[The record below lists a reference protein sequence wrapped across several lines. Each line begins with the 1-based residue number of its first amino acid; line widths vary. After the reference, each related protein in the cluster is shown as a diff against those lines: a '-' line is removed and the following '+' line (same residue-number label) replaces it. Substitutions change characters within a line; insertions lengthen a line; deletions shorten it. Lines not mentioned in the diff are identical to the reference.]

1 MLTLA
6 ILAGGKS
13 QRMGQ
18 DKAIMPFRGEA
29 LVRRVLDR
37 LAGLAAEVIVI
48 APGSQEYLSLG
59 LRIVADLIL
68 GRGPLGGLYTA
79 LFAASHPVVAAV
91 ACDMPFVSAEL
102 LTHQRDILFADNM
115 DVVVPSS
122 ERGLEPLH
130 AIYRRET
137 CLPAVRE
144 ALAAGEQ
151 RLISWFP
158 LVKVRILS
166 PEETNP
172 FDPRGLMFLNINTPD
187 ELTQAEKLAGENIPP
202 TTDNG
207 VGN

>member
-29 LVRRVLDR
+29 LVRRVLDK
-37 LAGLAAEVIVI
+37 LAGLEAEVIVI

-59 LRIVADLIL
+59 IRNVPDRLP

-79 LFAASHPVVAAV
+79 LFAASHPAVAVV
-91 ACDMPFVSAEL
+91 ACDMPFVNADL
-102 LTHQRDILFADNM
+102 LAYQRDLLFSNNM

-144 ALAAGEQ
+144 ALDAGEQ

-158 LVKVRILS
+158 RVKVRILT
-166 PEETNP
+166 PEEINHFEP
-172 FDPRGLMFLNINTPD
+172 CDLIFLNVNTPD
-187 ELTQAEKLAGENIPP
+187 ELARAEKLAGEKIPL
-202 TTDNG
+202 TTLNG
-207 VGN
+207 V

>member
-18 DKAIMPFRGEA
+18 DKAIVPFQGET
-29 LVRRVLDR
+29 LLHRVLDR

-48 APGSQEYLSLG
+48 APGAQEYLSIGIKITPDQLP
-59 LRIVADLIL
+59 

-79 LFAASHPVVAAV
+79 LFSASQPAVAVV
-91 ACDMPFVSAEL
+91 ACDMPFVNADL
-102 LTHQRDILFADNM
+102 LAYQRDILFSMNM

-122 ERGLEPLH
+122 EGGLEPLH

-137 CLPAVRE
+137 CLPVVRE
-144 ALAAGEQ
+144 ALDAGEQ

-158 LVKVRILS
+158 HIKVRILTS
-166 PEETNP
+166 EETNT
-172 FDPRGLMFLNINTPD
+172 FDPRGLLFMNVNTPE
-187 ELTQAEKLAGENIPP
+187 ELVQAEKLAGEN
-202 TTDNG
+202 TG
-207 VGN
+207 V

>member
-18 DKAIMPFRGEA
+18 DKAIMPFRGEV

-37 LAGLAAEVIVI
+37 LAGLAEEVIII
-48 APGSQEYLSLG
+48 APRVQEYLSLSMRVVPDQ
-59 LRIVADLIL
+59 LP

-79 LFAASHPVVAAV
+79 LFTASHPAVAVV
-91 ACDMPFVSAEL
+91 ACDMPFVNADL
-102 LTHQRDILFADNM
+102 LAHQRNLLFSNNL

-122 ERGLEPLH
+122 KRGLEPLH

-144 ALAAGEQ
+144 ALDAGEQ
-151 RLISWFP
+151 RLISWFSC
-158 LVKVRILS
+158 VKVRILPS
-166 PEETNP
+166 EVIFP
-172 FDPRGLMFLNINTPD
+172 FDPHGLTFLNVNTPD
-187 ELTQAEKLAGENIPP
+187 ELAQAEELDGENNPP
-202 TTDNG
+202 TTHNDT
-207 VGN
+207 

>member
-18 DKAIMPFRGEA
+18 DKAIMLFQGVT
-29 LVRRVLDR
+29 LVRRVSDR
-37 LAGLAAEVIVI
+37 LAGLATEVIVI
-48 APGSQEYLSLG
+48 GPGSQEYLSLG
-59 LRIVADLIL
+59 IRIVPDLYP
-68 GRGPLGGLYTA
+68 GRGPLGGLLTA
-79 LFAASHPVVAAV
+79 LSTASNPAV
-91 ACDMPFVSAEL
+91 ATVGCDMPFVNADL
-102 LTHQRDILFADNM
+102 LAHQRDILFTDNM

-122 ERGLEPLH
+122 VRGLEPLH

-137 CLPAVRE
+137 CLQTVRE
-144 ALAAGEQ
+144 ALDAGEH

-158 LVKVRILS
+158 RVKVRILT

-187 ELTQAEKLAGENIPP
+187 ELAQAEKLSDKNPF
-202 TTDNG
+202 
-207 VGN
+207 

>member
-18 DKAIMPFRGEA
+18 NKAIIPFRGEA

-48 APGSQEYLSLG
+48 APDSQEHLSLG
-59 LRIVADLIL
+59 IKIAPDQFP

-79 LFAASHPVVAAV
+79 LFVASHPAVAVV
-91 ACDMPFVSAEL
+91 ACDMPFANADL
-102 LTHQRDILFADNM
+102 LAHQRDILFSDNM

-137 CLPAVRE
+137 CLQAVRE
-144 ALAAGEQ
+144 ALDAGNQ
-151 RLISWFP
+151 RLISWFSR
-158 LVKVRILS
+158 VKVRILT
-166 PEETNP
+166 PVETNP
-172 FDPRGLMFLNINTPD
+172 FDPRGLMFLNVNTPD
-187 ELTQAEKLAGENIPP
+187 ELAQAEKMAGENNPL
-202 TTDNG
+202 TTHNG
-207 VGN
+207 V